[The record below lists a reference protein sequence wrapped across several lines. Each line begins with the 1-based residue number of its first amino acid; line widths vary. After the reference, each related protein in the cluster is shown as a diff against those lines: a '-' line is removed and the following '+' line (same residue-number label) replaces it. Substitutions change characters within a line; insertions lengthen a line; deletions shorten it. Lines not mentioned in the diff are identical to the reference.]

1 MDVGKTCTQSPGAT
15 KQENLFHENRI
26 LTVENV
32 AALLCVSTKT
42 VYKMV
47 EYGTIPYK
55 DLSQSSG
62 RNKKRKRKC
71 IRFLLSELMSWMKG
85 KDYV

>member
-1 MDVGKTCTQSPGAT
+1 METGKTARQSPGVPA
-15 KQENLFHENRI
+15 QENLFTENKI

-32 AALLCVSTKT
+32 ASLLSVSTKT
-42 VYKMV
+42 VYKLV
-47 EYGTIPYK
+47 ECGTIPYK
-55 DLSQSSG
+55 DLNQSSN

-71 IRFLLSELMSWMKG
+71 IRFLLSELTSWMKG